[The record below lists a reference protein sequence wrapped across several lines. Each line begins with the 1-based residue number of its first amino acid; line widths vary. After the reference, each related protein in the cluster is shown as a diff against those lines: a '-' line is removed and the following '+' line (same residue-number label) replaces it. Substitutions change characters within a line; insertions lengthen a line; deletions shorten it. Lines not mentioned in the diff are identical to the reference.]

1 MMKLRIL
8 LLNLLVVYTI
18 HFMAQESYSND
29 VTCVKADDNIAV
41 ITASGTAEK
50 KKDVYNMA
58 LKSIFNAIFL
68 NGIDGVENGQS
79 LVGKEDSYYMNQFFS
94 SRYMLF
100 VKNYETVGDP
110 VRQSSKLYNGTV
122 TAQILLGALKKDL
135 IRNKLMTRPQE
146 EMSMEETRQ
155 QIALPTIMVVPYKSN
170 DRSSYA
176 DILKNDFDLRIAV
189 STVKEG
195 FVKLGV
201 KTVAAEGKQSGTLR
215 ASEWE
220 SKNADSN
227 DKQLLMNSGADVYV
241 IVDLQKDISAASGSR
256 VSLIMTAR
264 ETATGVDLASRKS
277 WTNRFRTTDVD
288 KLCAYAAQ
296 DVLDGFLKDISK
308 EFARKVQQ
316 GNTVVLRVSL
326 SDNAINTM
334 NSRINGSTTLSAHI
348 RNWVRKNAQGGRY
361 HIQGAVDD
369 SLIFDSIQ
377 IPAKDSDGLP
387 MDCITFADNLVNYLN
402 DSGIDSEHRVDGSTI
417 YLTIQ

>member
-1 MMKLRIL
+1 MKTRLIL
-8 LLNLLVVYTI
+8 WGLLSVCAI
-18 HFMAQESYSND
+18 HLTAQELYSNE
-29 VTCVKADDNIAV
+29 VTCVKADDNLV
-41 ITASGTAEK
+41 IVTASGISAK
-50 KKDVYNMA
+50 KKEVYNMA

-68 NGIDGVENGQS
+68 NGIDGVENGQP
-79 LVGKEDSYYMNQFFS
+79 LIGKEDSYYMSQFFG

-100 VKNYETVGDP
+100 VKDYETVGEP
-110 VRQSSKLYNGTV
+110 ARQPSKLYKGTV

-135 IRNKLMTRPQE
+135 IRNKLMEKSQE
-146 EMSMEETRQ
+146 DRSMKETRE
-155 QIALPTIMVVPYKSN
+155 QIALPTIMVVPYKRN
-170 DRSSYA
+170 DRNSYA
-176 DILKNDFDLRIAV
+176 TILKNDFDLRIAV
-189 STVKEG
+189 STVKDG

-201 KTVAAEGKQSGTLR
+201 KTIAAEGKLEGTLR

-241 IVDLQKDISAASGSR
+241 IVDLQKDISTTAGSR

-326 SDNAINTM
+326 ADNAINTM

>member
-68 NGIDGVENGQS
+68 NGIDGVENGQP

-110 VRQSSKLYNGTV
+110 VRQSSNLYKGTV

-146 EMSMEETRQ
+146 EMSM
-155 QIALPTIMVVPYKSN
+155 
-170 DRSSYA
+170 
-176 DILKNDFDLRIAV
+176 
-189 STVKEG
+189 
-195 FVKLGV
+195 
-201 KTVAAEGKQSGTLR
+201 GKQSGTLR

>member
-68 NGIDGVENGQS
+68 NGIDGVENGQP

-110 VRQSSKLYNGTV
+110 VRQSSNLYKGTV

-135 IRNKLMTRPQE
+135 IRNKLMTRSQE

-155 QIALPTIMVVPYKSN
+155 QMALPTIMVVPYKSN

-227 DKQLLMNSGADVYV
+227 DKQLLMNSG
-241 IVDLQKDISAASGSR
+241 SGR
-256 VSLIMTAR
+256 
-264 ETATGVDLASRKS
+264 
-277 WTNRFRTTDVD
+277 
-288 KLCAYAAQ
+288 LC
-296 DVLDGFLKDISK
+296 
-308 EFARKVQQ
+308 
-316 GNTVVLRVSL
+316 
-326 SDNAINTM
+326 
-334 NSRINGSTTLSAHI
+334 
-348 RNWVRKNAQGGRY
+348 
-361 HIQGAVDD
+361 
-369 SLIFDSIQ
+369 
-377 IPAKDSDGLP
+377 
-387 MDCITFADNLVNYLN
+387 DC
-402 DSGIDSEHRVDGSTI
+402 
-417 YLTIQ
+417 

>member
-1 MMKLRIL
+1 MKTRLIL
-8 LLNLLVVYTI
+8 WGLLSVCAI
-18 HFMAQESYSND
+18 HLTAQELYSNE
-29 VTCVKADDNIAV
+29 VTCVKADDNLV
-41 ITASGTAEK
+41 IVTASGISAK
-50 KKDVYNMA
+50 KKEVYNMA

-68 NGIDGVENGQS
+68 NGIDGVENGQP
-79 LVGKEDSYYMNQFFS
+79 LIGKEDSYYMSQFFG

-100 VKNYETVGDP
+100 VKDYETVGEP
-110 VRQSSKLYNGTV
+110 ARQPSKLYKGTV

-135 IRNKLMTRPQE
+135 IRNKLMEKSQE
-146 EMSMEETRQ
+146 DRSMKETRE
-155 QIALPTIMVVPYKSN
+155 QIALPTIMVVPYKRN
-170 DRSSYA
+170 DRNSYA
-176 DILKNDFDLRIAV
+176 TILKNDFDLRIAV
-189 STVKEG
+189 STVKDG

-201 KTVAAEGKQSGTLR
+201 KTIAAEGKLEGTLR

-241 IVDLQKDISAASGSR
+241 IVDLQKDISTTAGSR

-264 ETATGVDLASRKS
+264 ETATGMDLSSRKS

-308 EFARKVQQ
+308 EFARKVEH

-326 SDNAINTM
+326 ADNAINTM
-334 NSRINGSTTLSAHI
+334 NSRINGNTTLSAYI

-369 SLIFDSIQ
+369 SLIFDSVQ

-387 MDCITFADNLVNYLN
+387 LDCITFADNLVNYLN
-402 DSGIDSEHRVDGSTI
+402 DSGIDSEHRVDGNTI